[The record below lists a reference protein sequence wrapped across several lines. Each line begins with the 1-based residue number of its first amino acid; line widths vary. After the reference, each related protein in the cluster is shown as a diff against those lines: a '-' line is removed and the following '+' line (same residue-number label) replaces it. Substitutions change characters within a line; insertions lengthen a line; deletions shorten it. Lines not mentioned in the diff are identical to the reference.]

1 MSKNRKCQAP
11 RPTVRV
17 VSPLGKPL
25 AWCPGCQSFQP
36 AGQVAAGKELRR
48 NNKIIATYAPLT
60 H

>member
-1 MSKNRKCQAP
+1 
-11 RPTVRV
+11 V